1 MSLTISDSE
10 PRRQYTG
17 NGVQTAFSAN
27 FEFRAASDVV
37 CNVDGVTKTLNTD
50 YTLTGAGVSGGG
62 TLTFTSAQANGAIIT
77 IYRDMSIAR
86 TADQYASYGQIP
98 AEVLE
103 QDLDDIT
110 MKMQQLEVL
119 VGRAS
124 RVSMTET
131 VTASDMEWPSKAT
144 RAGKYAYWNAT
155 TGKLEPATQLTAGTT
170 LSQSTIGSYLYPR
183 TAAEISAGV
192 TPTNYAYPSDMDRGD
207 IRRYGVT
214 TASSAAA
221 VATAVQ
227 SALSSH
233 GYAFIPAGDWNW
245 NPVLFTGTRQ
255 RIFGDGLRT
264 QLILNGAITGI
275 DFDGYAG
282 CEVSDLVMYSTNA
295 SAVGID
301 IGPNGGATRFAH
313 WWRLRRVMVIGNTPN
328 WSTTSLASSRA
339 GLADGIKVQ
348 TAFYGSAEHC
358 EVSYAVGNGFRLY
371 DRANGN
377 TFTGCHARDNAV
389 GVKIEGTGGGNS
401 NGNAWQGGNIEA
413 SIASSIGIDLGEADR
428 NRFSGRMEVSAAS
441 GLHVRVNP
449 PGATLAQENVFDLEL
464 TGTSSGYQLGDASG
478 SSQVKGTIIRGGKVG
493 ASVTINS
500 DCVQTR
506 LEVAPSGFAGV
517 TLTDNGYGTI
527 LHADLGGGHWY
538 ERPSNQNTSAYNH
551 DLTVG
556 TGSSDESLGDNSKTL
571 SFTSMSGAFTFEK
584 VNAGGTNLSVLRF
597 GAYRFWVSPTDGKAY
612 IKGSAPTTHSD
623 GTVVGTQT

>member
-1 MSLTISDSE
+1 MTVASE
-10 PRRQYTG
+10 VYDIEYAG
-17 NGVQTAFSAN
+17 
-27 FEFRAASDVV
+27 
-37 CNVDGVTKTLNTD
+37 DGVTLAFAIPYNFLSNSDIEVSRRDSTGDSTVLSTGF
-50 YTLTGAGVSGGG
+50 TVTGAGTGSGTCTCTTTPASGYTIRIERKPQILQPMDLVSNDAFPAETVEAAHDRLAYIAQYLRALLERCIQVPAGDGSIG
-62 TLTFTSAQANGAIIT
+62 TGMVLDSASARASKFLAFDTAGNLELASSIGSTALTSSA
-77 IYRDMSIAR
+77 IATTLNSLKR
-86 TADQYASYGQIP
+86 TAG
-98 AEVLE
+98 
-103 QDLDDIT
+103 
-110 MKMQQLEVL
+110 
-119 VGRAS
+119 
-124 RVSMTET
+124 
-131 VTASDMEWPSKAT
+131 
-144 RAGKYAYWNAT
+144 
-155 TGKLEPATQLTAGTT
+155 
-170 LSQSTIGSYLYPR
+170 
-183 TAAEISAGV
+183 EISAAV
-192 TPTNYAYPSDMDRGD
+192 TPTDYAYLPDVDRGD

-227 SALSSH
+227 AALSSH

-264 QLILNGAITGI
+264 QLIYTGNGIAI

-282 CEVSDLVMYSTNA
+282 CEVSDLVIVATNA
-295 SAVGID
+295 SAVGVD

-328 WSTTSLASSRA
+328 WATTSLASSRS
-339 GLADGIKVQ
+339 GLADGIRVQ
-348 TAFYGSAEHC
+348 KAFYGHAEHC
-358 EVSYAVGNGFRLY
+358 EVSYAVGNGFRMFEQ
-371 DRANGN
+371 ANGN
-377 TFTGCHARDNAV
+377 TFTGCHSRDNAV
-389 GVKIEGTGGGNS
+389 GVKIEGTGTGNS
-401 NGNAWQGGNIEA
+401 NGNVWQGGNIEA

-428 NRFSGRMEVSAAS
+428 NRFSGRMEVSATS
-441 GLHVRVNP
+441 GIHVRVNP
-449 PGATLAQENVFDLEL
+449 PTGTLAQENVFDLEC
-464 TGTSSGYQLGDASG
+464 TGTSTGYQLGDASG

-493 ASVTINS
+493 SAITINN

-506 LEVAPSGFAGV
+506 IEVSPSGFAGV

-556 TGSSDESLGDNSKTL
+556 TGSSDESLGDNSKTI